1 MKEFTLPKIFNWQ
14 KASEKIVKKYVA
26 HLSQSGTDA
35 PVATELYND
44 TGVAFTYEYDGTDGE
59 YYIVANK
66 PIFTGDQKVQIAFTN
81 SAPAID
87 VNFVAI
93 PLGFIGDDEAA
104 IILTSESGVF
114 LNNLLGN
121 PFLGQSTLEITIY
134 N

>member
-1 MKEFTLPKIFNWQ
+1 MKEFNLPKIFNWQ

-26 HLSQSGTDA
+26 QLSQSGTDA

-44 TGVAFTYEYDGTDGE
+44 TGVAFTYEYSEDGE
-59 YYIVANK
+59 YYVVANK
-66 PIFTGDQKVQIAFTN
+66 PIFTEDQKVQITFANTTAAN
-81 SAPAID
+81 E

-93 PLGFIGDDEAA
+93 PLGFLGDPNVA

-114 LNNLLGN
+114 LNDLLGN
-121 PFLGQSTLEITIY
+121 PFLAQGTLEITMY